1 MKFKGI
7 ELKDN
12 TEAELLITIEI
23 VNISDED
30 ELEEYGEELEE
41 TLYDEV
47 LNYDNCYVYTEF
59 VDDNLLNV
67 HCDDITFD
75 KKGVE
80 VITTIYKDITEAN
93 LADVKVMIG
102 VHVDGD
108 QWFKRE
114 DGSEYNEDSVTLE
127 EFLNNIEY

>member
-12 TEAELLITIEI
+12 TEADLLITIEI

-67 HCDDITFD
+67 RCDDITFD

>member
-7 ELKDN
+7 ELKEN

-23 VNISDED
+23 ENINDED

-41 TLYDEV
+41 ELEDDI

-67 HCDDITFD
+67 RCDDITFD
-75 KKGVE
+75 EKGVE
-80 VITTIYKDITEAN
+80 VITTIYKDITKAN

-102 VHVDGD
+102 VHVDGNK
-108 QWFKRE
+108 WFKRE
-114 DGSEYNEDSVTLE
+114 DGSEYNEDTVTLE
-127 EFLNNIEY
+127 EFLNNIEF